1 MTSRNLPFVLL
12 LLTALLSGCF
22 SDVLSSSHAT
32 RAEAVDTI
40 GRGWIPAV
48 LPMSA
53 IDIRESHN
61 LDTNVGHGSFSF
73 GSADLQSFKAAL
85 TPIPPGHS
93 AKSRS
98 RKDLEASG
106 FVFYSYEDF
115 DIAVNWS
122 EHKGQFW
129 LGPAQ

>member
-1 MTSRNLPFVLL
+1 MTVRNLPLILFGLIVM
-12 LLTALLSGCF
+12 LSGCF
-22 SDVLSSSHAT
+22 SDVLSSNYAT
-32 RAEAVDTI
+32 RADAADTI
-40 GRGWIPAV
+40 ERGWIPAA

-73 GSADLQSFKAAL
+73 GAADLQSFKAAL

-93 AKSRS
+93 VRSGS

-106 FVFYSYEDF
+106 YVFYSYEDF

-122 EHKGQFW
+122 EQKGQFW